1 MRYLWVKGVKTD
13 LESAI
18 QDQLD
23 QLADQKNDGTNTGLS
38 YCIYR
43 TCILLSQ
50 MITASEQIYNR
61 GNMIL
66 LWTLRLAEASVDEP
80 AAQASTSAAEMQAT
94 SCV

>member
-23 QLADQKNDGTNTGLS
+23 QLADQKTMEKIPGLF
-38 YCIYR
+38 YCIHR

-50 MITASEQIYNR
+50 ITASEQIYNR